1 MDLSA
6 WSSSDTTLVIFIVL
20 GFVGQ
25 VVILFYR
32 TGQLEKQ
39 IDTQQNHIN
48 TCFNEIEAKINQQSE
63 AFSHAIERLEDRMD
77 KQFEEVNH
85 KLSLID
91 TSLQQLNQ
99 NHIDHLNRHQ
109 NWV

>member
-1 MDLSA
+1 MDFSA
-6 WSSSDTTLVIFIVL
+6 WSSSDTVLVIYIVL

-25 VVILFYR
+25 VVILFYY

-39 IDTQQNHIN
+39 IDVQENEIN
-48 TCFNEIEAKINQQSE
+48 ICFNQIEAKINQQSE

-85 KLSLID
+85 RLSSID
-91 TSLQQLNQ
+91 TSLQ
-99 NHIDHLNRHQ
+99 
-109 NWV
+109 

>member
-1 MDLSA
+1 MDFSA

-32 TGQLEKQ
+32 TGQLGRQ
-39 IDTQQNHIN
+39 IDAQENHIN
-48 TCFNEIEAKINQQSE
+48 ICFNKIEGKINQQSE

-77 KQFEEVNH
+77 KRFEEVNQR
-85 KLSLID
+85 L
-91 TSLQQLNQ
+91 
-99 NHIDHLNRHQ
+99 
-109 NWV
+109 